1 VYYFSL
7 SIYLSIHPSIQPS
20 IQPSI
25 HLSIYLS
32 IYLSTGQSDA
42 AAPFVIVAAG
52 TAGAD
57 GSVQLLRWHRGSAV
71 GGSGAGGGGDR
82 IDLLAGVR
90 LGCTVAWCGFVPGRA
105 ALLATAS
112 ADKLVQLWRWSADA
126 GGAAALAPCA
136 AFPASARFGS
146 PDGVGGQGDVH
157 CRTGDICIGDE
168 AGRLYCLA
176 VDVDCEERVT

>member
-1 VYYFSL
+1 MYLSIHL
-7 SIYLSIHPSIQPS
+7 SIYLSIHPSI
-20 IQPSI
+20 
-25 HLSIYLS
+25 
-32 IYLSTGQSDA
+32 GQNDAA
-42 AAPFVIVAAG
+42 AAPFAIVAAG

-57 GSVQLLRWHRGSAV
+57 GSVQLLRWHRGSAD
-71 GGSGAGGGGDR
+71 GGSGAAGGGGDR
-82 IDLLAGVR
+82 IDLLAAVR

-136 AFPASARFGS
+136 AFPAGARFGS

-176 VDVDCEERVT
+176 VDVDCEECVT